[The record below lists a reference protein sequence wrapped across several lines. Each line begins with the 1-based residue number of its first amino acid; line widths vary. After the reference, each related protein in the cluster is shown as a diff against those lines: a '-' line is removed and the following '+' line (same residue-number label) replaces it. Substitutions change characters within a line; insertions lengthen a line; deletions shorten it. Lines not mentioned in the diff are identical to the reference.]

1 MKGCHF
7 QKLRAA
13 LVDAQSLDYVSDV
26 FWGFFFSGFF
36 IGGGEVS
43 GGGGPVTLSTAK
55 KTAD

>member
-7 QKLRAA
+7 QNLRAA

-26 FWGFFFSGFF
+26 FWGNNFFFGFF

-43 GGGGPVTLSTAK
+43 GGGGPVTLSTA
-55 KTAD
+55 